1 MPNYLAITGLTQKE
15 FDALFEMGGSVTV
28 AAEFKAKKFAGAL
41 KRLELESEDFI
52 QEMICA
58 FLDELPTFNSGK
70 AQISTFAQVVMFKY
84 ATKYIRRYGAKS
96 RDPGCLDRSVTGGD
110 TLTGQDRRRHLKFRA
125 G

>member
-1 MPNYLAITGLTQKE
+1 MPNYPAITGLTQKE

-41 KRLELESEDFI
+41 KRLGLESEDFI
-52 QEMICA
+52 QEMICV
-58 FLDELPTFNSGK
+58 FLDELPTFKSGK
-70 AQISTFAQVVMFKY
+70 ATISTFAQVVMFNY
-84 ATKYIRRYGAKS
+84 ANNYIRHYGADS
-96 RDPGCLDRSVTGGD
+96 RDPGHLDRSVTGGD